1 MERFVFVLFII
12 LIGCKN
18 QENSTLEKIWREKSN
33 EMEEEGI
40 AHQHLED
47 IYTDFKD
54 NLENELRGTE
64 LELLRVNKLND
75 SLLNELYKCQNQ

>member
-1 MERFVFVLFII
+1 MERFVFVLFMV

-18 QENSTLEKIWREKSN
+18 QENSRLEKTGDVRIK
-33 EMEEEGI
+33 MEEEI
-40 AHQHLED
+40 IREQRFED
-47 IYTDFKD
+47 SYIDFKD

-64 LELLRVNKLND
+64 GELLRLHKLND